1 MYTPLEKE
9 LVGNQDRLPE
19 NLKKK
24 IEAAPDSP
32 AQMGYDT
39 PAKQAIIDPMT
50 GMPVQEMTNIPPQQ
64 ANTLGTARP
73 VFKPET
79 QLSAEKIYG
88 KIDERQ
94 NSVLSTPMFKKK
106 CNKKY

>member
-9 LVGNQDRLPE
+9 LIGNQDKLPE

-39 PAKQAIIDPMT
+39 LAKQAIIDPMT
-50 GMPVQEMTNIPPQQ
+50 GMPIQQYQPSNTMGNAKPLFSDQTKQIANNMFGQQIP
-64 ANTLGTARP
+64 GT
-73 VFKPET
+73 FG
-79 QLSAEKIYG
+79 SA
-88 KIDERQ
+88 
-94 NSVLSTPMFKKK
+94 LAKKN

>member
-9 LVGNQDRLPE
+9 LIGNQDKLPE

-50 GMPVQEMTNIPPQQ
+50 GMPVQQYQPSNTMGNAKPLFSDQTKQIANNMFGQQIP
-64 ANTLGTARP
+64 GT
-73 VFKPET
+73 FG
-79 QLSAEKIYG
+79 SA
-88 KIDERQ
+88 
-94 NSVLSTPMFKKK
+94 LAKKN